1 VSIEFVQH
9 DVADADV
16 RVETLD
22 HAGTVRQVRPELNN
36 GTNIHR
42 SYDSKGNY
50 TESWLVEIDL
60 ESVRGV
66 FREVLAGRMTREAAD
81 RWAFGPI
88 QQSETGTVIFVPELE
103 RKRIWDGIMYL
114 YGIDS
119 MEEPGK

>member
-1 VSIEFVQH
+1 M
-9 DVADADV
+9 
-16 RVETLD
+16 
-22 HAGTVRQVRPELNN
+22 
-36 GTNIHR
+36 
-42 SYDSKGNY
+42 
-50 TESWLVEIDL
+50 EIDL

-81 RWAFGPI
+81 RWAFGLI

-119 MEEPGK
+119 MEEPGKYLHTDEDIRAAMQAKIGEN